1 MKKKFLSL
9 VLTGLTS
16 ITLLGGCGSA
26 NVSRTAM
33 TKDVFATRA
42 HAIGL
47 DVVNY
52 ADMTKIAGQ
61 KSSSALSEA
70 NPAISKKT
78 AEKSADGLTE
88 FYAAGHFDDLFN
100 EDSDS
105 DKVDKDTALFMKFDN
120 PDVVKGI
127 KKDMEKSKDVKKEGN
142 YYKYNDD
149 LTELLLDVN
158 KDTVVVIECDDA
170 SSLQTFRDGFLKDVS
185 AKEIKDSKG
194 QAEELWKSSKTYQ
207 AFSTLSALKEQ
218 ASDTKD

>member
-16 ITLLGGCGSA
+16 IALLGGCGA
-26 NVSRTAM
+26 VNTSRTAM

-47 DVVNY
+47 DVINY
-52 ADMTKIAGQ
+52 SEMTKLAGQ

-70 NPAISKKT
+70 NPVMSKKT
-78 AEKSADGLTE
+78 AKKSADGLTE
-88 FYAAGHFDDLFN
+88 FYAAGHFDEQLN
-100 EDSDS
+100 ASDT
-105 DKVDKDTALFMKFDN
+105 DTVDKDTAVFMKFDDPN
-120 PDVVKGI
+120 IVKGI

-185 AKEIKDSKG
+185 NKEINDSKG
-194 QAEELWKSSKTYQ
+194 QADKLWKGSKTYQ
-207 AFSTLSALKEQ
+207 AFSTLAALKDQ
-218 ASDTKD
+218 ASNTEN